1 LQQHEEISD
10 EVEVGEDL
18 EVVQLN
24 DLSDLNIEIEE
35 TEDWERADL

>member
-35 TEDWERADL
+35 TDD

>member
-1 LQQHEEISD
+1 MQQHEEISD

-35 TEDWERADL
+35 TDDWERADL